1 MVHIDWNISCGAG
14 KSYTPTGR
22 IKAKF
27 VIVGHL
33 DQLPPGQYKGYIDRM
48 VYADLSDLERRLDK
62 LSAEAP
68 VDSHK
73 KPKKYKD
80 VPFWC
85 KRR

>member
-14 KSYTPTGR
+14 KSYTSTGR

-27 VIVGHL
+27 VIVGHP

-48 VYADLSDLERRLDK
+48 VYADFGELERRIAR
-62 LSAEAP
+62 LSDQAP
-68 VDSHK
+68 LPAHI